1 MSSNLIWEPTHRQTK
16 DLGTGIKFI
25 LRKIYTEPV
34 SVTLTESDVG
44 MLQTIIAST
53 SDPKAAKDA
62 SNLIEAIEKHGSIEV
77 TEVY

>member
-1 MSSNLIWEPTHRQTK
+1 
-16 DLGTGIKFI
+16 
-25 LRKIYTEPV
+25 
-34 SVTLTESDVG
+34 VTLTESDVG